1 MRDYAQTAHENFK
14 SGYNCAQAVAC
25 TFAKELNMR
34 EEDVARMVSCFG
46 GGMGK
51 LRQVCGAVSGAL
63 FVLGSLKGYSDPTAV
78 KEKADLY
85 AHVQDFAARFR
96 AEHETLV
103 CRELLKNLALKNEQ
117 TSAPDARTEDYYR
130 VRPCVRFVES
140 AARIVDEMLNDPTL
154 WNENTGNDA

>member
-1 MRDYAQTAHENFK
+1 MRDYAQTAHDNFK

-63 FVLGSLKGYSDPTAV
+63 FVLGALKGYSDPTAV

-103 CRELLKNLALKNEQ
+103 CRELLKNLALKNEH
-117 TSAPDARTEDYYR
+117 TSAPDARTDEYYR

-154 WNENTGNDA
+154 WNDNGGSGT